1 VNNVTW
7 LERGDGFVLGEE
19 ALALVMG
26 KLSPDLFSHDFI
38 TPPASYQ
45 PLCMDQA
52 ARTLLLVAVPSMDD
66 IGIAP
71 I

>member
-1 VNNVTW
+1 MR
-7 LERGDGFVLGEE
+7 LERDNGSVLGEE
-19 ALALVMG
+19 ASVLVMG
-26 KLSPDLFSHDFI
+26 KLSPDPSAHDFV

-45 PLCMDQA
+45 PLYIYQV
-52 ARTLLLVAVPSMDD
+52 ARMLLLVTMPSIDN